1 MKVQV
6 LYNRNYI
13 AFSLYIMSI
22 YKYFADKQI
31 NVAMID
37 NISLL
42 SNDTDYLILFLN
54 DIGLVYNVTINNT
67 KVIFIHA
74 DKFTNHSSSDQ
85 NMMYTYINNI
95 NIGNTYVWEYNPI
108 NVKSYKTDINWI
120 NTKIHYIPLMYNIS
134 LEKIYIDNVTKI
146 PYEKKQIDVLFIGSI
161 GAGRRV
167 NLLREINNKYKLHVS
182 QNNQNIYE
190 YMHMIEN
197 SKIILN
203 IYSDSTNK
211 PFDYYRFALLYSNRH
226 FLITETP
233 EHIDLEIEPNIATY
247 KEWMTMINYDNIV
260 NDIDI
265 YLKKS
270 SKEIEEITELAYVNF
285 KKHDMTDYLDHFFQN
300 ISN

>member
-1 MKVQV
+1 MKVQI

-31 NVAMID
+31 NVSMID

-42 SNDTDYLILFLN
+42 SNDTEYLILFLN
-54 DIGLVYNVTINNT
+54 DINLVYPVKINGP

-74 DKFTNHSSSDQ
+74 DKFINHSSSDQ

-95 NIGNTYVWEYNPI
+95 NIENTYVWEYNPI

-120 NTKIHYIPLMYNIS
+120 NTKIHYIPLLYNIS
-134 LEKIYIDNVTKI
+134 LENKYTNHVTKI
-146 PYEKKQIDVLFIGSI
+146 PYENKQNDVLFIGSI
-161 GAGRRV
+161 GAERRM

-190 YMHMIEN
+190 YMQMIEN

-203 IYSDSTNK
+203 IYSDATNK
-211 PFDYYRFALLYSNRH
+211 PFDYYRFAFLYSNRH

-233 EHIDLEIEPNIATY
+233 EHMDLEIEPNLANY
-247 KEWMTMINYDNIV
+247 KEWMTMIDYDNIV

-270 SKEIEEITELAYVNF
+270 AKEIEEITELAYVNF
-285 KKHDMTDYLDHFFQN
+285 KKHDMTHYLDDFFQN
-300 ISN
+300 ISK